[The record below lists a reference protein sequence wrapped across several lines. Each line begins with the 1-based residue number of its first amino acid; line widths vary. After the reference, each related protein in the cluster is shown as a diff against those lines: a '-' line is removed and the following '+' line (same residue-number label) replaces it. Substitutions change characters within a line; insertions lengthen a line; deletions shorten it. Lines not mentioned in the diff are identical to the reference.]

1 MLLSPRRD
9 STFADLLRLVAVWIA
24 VIVLVQ
30 GCAAV
35 FARASGPAHE
45 HRRDSRSGLFAHRHH
60 HDESARHHHAAGDST
75 VIARA
80 TAAAEEGLD
89 ATTAALVAAFA
100 LMLLGRIFRA
110 SSQATHAWRA
120 ALARCPRSTSLEPLL
135 KPPRPA

>member
-1 MLLSPRRD
+1 MLLSPRRA

-30 GCAAV
+30 GFAAV

-45 HRRDSRSGLFAHRHH
+45 HRRDSRGGLFAHRHH
-60 HDESARHHHAAGDST
+60 HDESARHHHAAGDLSVVAST
-75 VIARA
+75 

-89 ATTAALVAAFA
+89 ATAAALVAAFA
-100 LMLLGRIFRA
+100 LLLMGRVFRA
-110 SSQATHAWRA
+110 ASQAGHAWRA
-120 ALARCPRSTSLEPLL
+120 ALARFPRSTSLEPLL